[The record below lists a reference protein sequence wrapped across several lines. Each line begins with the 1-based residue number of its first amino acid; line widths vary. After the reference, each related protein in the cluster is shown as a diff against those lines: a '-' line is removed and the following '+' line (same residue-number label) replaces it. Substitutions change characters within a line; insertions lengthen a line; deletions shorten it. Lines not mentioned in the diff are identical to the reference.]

1 MSNNNKFATDEQMSL
16 LDKASGFNYS
26 KINNGGML
34 MGMLGDDGLLWAVA
48 CKQFYKKHLDQ
59 DIDASFLWGW
69 FANAIEGSSE
79 KRKREM
85 KYEKLVEDSMILEAL
100 RAQGVDNW
108 EGYGEAMTQLD
119 DERKDFPKKLQGM

>member
-1 MSNNNKFATDEQMSL
+1 MSNNNKFATDEQMAQ

-34 MGMLGDDGLLWAVA
+34 MGMLGDDGMLWAIA

-59 DIDASFLWGW
+59 DI
-69 FANAIEGSSE
+69 
-79 KRKREM
+79 
-85 KYEKLVEDSMILEAL
+85 EKLVEDSMILEAL

-108 EGYGEAMTQLD
+108 EGYGEALAQLD
-119 DERKDFPKKLQGM
+119 DDRKDFPNKLQGMQEKA